1 MRILDE
7 TSQAIEYSRRL
18 EQQSRALEATTA
30 ELRLA
35 NERLRELDRLKD
47 DFVSTVSHELR
58 TPLTSIRS
66 FSEILLDNPAL
77 EQPQRQEFLRIIVTE
92 SERLT
97 RLINDMLDLAKIEA
111 GKLDW
116 HMERLSAGEI
126 ASEATTALSQL
137 FREKGVKLQ
146 MQVADG
152 IGCII
157 ADRDRLFQVV
167 VNLLSNAVKFSPRDR
182 GLVTLTV
189 ENDGDGVR
197 LSVADNGPGIAPSD
211 REAIFERFRQVG
223 DTLTAKPEGSGL
235 GLAISRMII
244 EHFGGRA
251 WVDDAPAGGAI
262 FRVWLPRERAAA
274 TAA

>member
-1 MRILDE
+1 
-7 TSQAIEYSRRL
+7 
-18 EQQSRALEATTA
+18 
-30 ELRLA
+30 LRLA

-116 HMERLSAGEI
+116 HMERLNAGEI
-126 ASEATTALSQL
+126 AREATTALSQL
-137 FREKGVKLQ
+137 FREKAVKLQ
-146 MQVADG
+146 MQLADG
-152 IGCII
+152 IGGII

-182 GLVTLTV
+182 GLVTLIL

-262 FRVWLPRERAAA
+262 FRVWLPREPAAA

>member
-1 MRILDE
+1 
-7 TSQAIEYSRRL
+7 
-18 EQQSRALEATTA
+18 
-30 ELRLA
+30 
-35 NERLRELDRLKD
+35 
-47 DFVSTVSHELR
+47 
-58 TPLTSIRS
+58 
-66 FSEILLDNPAL
+66 LDNPAI

-116 HMERLSAGEI
+116 HMERLSTGDI
-126 ASEATTALSQL
+126 AREAATALSQL

-146 MQVADG
+146 MQLADG
-152 IGCII
+152 VVPIV

-182 GLVTLTV
+182 GLVVLTA
-189 ENDGDGVR
+189 ERDGDGVR

-211 REAIFERFRQVG
+211 REAIFERFRQAG

-235 GLAISRMII
+235 GLAICRMIV

-251 WVDDAPAGGAI
+251 WVDDAPGGGAI
-262 FRVWLPRERAAA
+262 FRVWLPREPAAA